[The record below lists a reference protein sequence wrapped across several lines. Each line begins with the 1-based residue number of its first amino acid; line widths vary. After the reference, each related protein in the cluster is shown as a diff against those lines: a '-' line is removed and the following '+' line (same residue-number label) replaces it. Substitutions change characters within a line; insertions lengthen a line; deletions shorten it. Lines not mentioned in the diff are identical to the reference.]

1 MDQQPQSITKKPS
14 KFSRF
19 LRSIFGSCGG
29 KSVEKTLVEDEKDG
43 NRDYSF
49 SFSSS
54 GSDSDSAYSSKEKGS
69 KNGKLQNE
77 FQKVTDDIKEELQV
91 ADLKRKLTE
100 TTEELLEIQPRE
112 LKFIFELKKQST
124 CSVRLFNKS
133 NNHVAFKVK
142 TTAPKKKYSVRP
154 NIGIIK
160 PKSTC
165 EFTVKMQ
172 AERVAPPD
180 MICKDQFLVQ
190 STVVPAG
197 TSDDDITPSIFAKD
211 DVRYVE
217 ENKLKVVLVSPP
229 NSPVLSPINRTLKQ
243 VPAYE
248 PSILKDQVLRKDE
261 SLTQRHTVTEDV
273 ESKVENSEEANS
285 AKNLEYKT
293 RKDADEPLMDV
304 GYKTRKEVDEPT
316 TDVEHETR
324 MDVDEPITDVE
335 HKTMNDME
343 ELKLV
348 KDVSEMKSK
357 LNGLESKLS
366 EDENAYQLRKKWNRD
381 YSFSF
386 SSSGSDSDSAY
397 SSKEKGSKNGKLQNK
412 FQKVT
417 DDIKE
422 ELQVADLKRKL
433 AETTEE
439 LLEIHPRELKF
450 IFELKKQSTC
460 SVRLFN
466 KSNNHVAF
474 KVKATSP
481 KKYSVRPN
489 RAIIKPKSTCEF
501 TVKMQAQRVA
511 PPDMICKDQFLVQST
526 VVPAGTSDDDITPS
540 IFAKDDV
547 RYVEEN
553 KLKVVL
559 VSPPNSPVL
568 SPINRTLKP
577 VLAYEPS
584 ILKDQ
589 VLRKFE
595 SLTQRH
601 TVTEDVESKVENS
614 EEANS
619 AKNLEYKTRKDA
631 DEPSMDVGY
640 KTRKEVDEPTTDVE
654 HKTRMDVDE
663 PTTDVEHKTMNDM
676 EELKLV
682 KDVSEM
688 KSKLNG
694 LESKLSEAEVII
706 SKLTE
711 ERRLNAQERESLW
724 QELCFVDEQESCTK
738 SLCPPFSMKN
748 V

>member
-1 MDQQPQSITKKPS
+1 MDQQPQSSIKKPS
-14 KFSRF
+14 KFSRLVRF
-19 LRSIFGSCGG
+19 IFGRCGG
-29 KSVEKTLVEDEKDG
+29 KSVEKTV
-43 NRDYSF
+43 
-49 SFSSS
+49 
-54 GSDSDSAYSSKEKGS
+54 
-69 KNGKLQNE
+69 
-77 FQKVTDDIKEELQV
+77 
-91 ADLKRKLTE
+91 
-100 TTEELLEIQPRE
+100 
-112 LKFIFELKKQST
+112 
-124 CSVRLFNKS
+124 
-133 NNHVAFKVK
+133 
-142 TTAPKKKYSVRP
+142 
-154 NIGIIK
+154 
-160 PKSTC
+160 
-165 EFTVKMQ
+165 
-172 AERVAPPD
+172 
-180 MICKDQFLVQ
+180 VQ

-217 ENKLKVVLVSPP
+217 ENKPEVVLVSPP

-248 PSILKDQVLRKDE
+248 PSILKDQVLRKVE
-261 SLTQRHTVTEDV
+261 SLPQRHTHTVTEDV

-293 RKDADEPLMDV
+293 RKDADEPLMNV

-316 TDVEHETR
+316 TDVEHKTR
-324 MDVDEPITDVE
+324 MDVDDPTTDVE

-357 LNGLESKLS
+357 LNGLESKLKLNGLESKLS
-366 EDENAYQLRKKWNRD
+366 EAEVII
-381 YSFSF
+381 
-386 SSSGSDSDSAY
+386 
-397 SSKEKGSKNGKLQNK
+397 SKERESLQQELVTEDVESKVENSEEANSAKNLEYKTRKDADEPLMNVGYKTRK
-412 FQKVT
+412 EVDEPTT
-417 DDIKE
+417 DVEHKTRMDVDGPTTDVEHKTMNDME
-422 ELQVADLKRKL
+422 ELKLVKDVSEMKSKLNGLESKLKLNGLESKL
-433 AETTEE
+433 SEAEAIISKLTEERRLNGE

-489 RAIIKPKSTCEF
+489 IGIIKPKSTCEF

-511 PPDMICKDQFLVQST
+511 PPDMICKDMFLVQST
-526 VVPAGTSDDDITPS
+526 VVPAGTSDDDITRS

-559 VSPPNSPVL
+559 VSPPDSPVL
-568 SPINRTLKP
+568 SPINRTLKQVP
-577 VLAYEPS
+577 AYEPS

-589 VLRKFE
+589 VLRKVE

-631 DEPSMDVGY
+631 DEPLMNVGY

-654 HKTRMDVDE
+654 HKTRMDVDG

-688 KSKLNG
+688 KSELNG

-706 SKLTE
+706 SKG
-711 ERRLNAQERESLW
+711 RKSLQ
-724 QELCFVDEQESCTK
+724 QELTLLMSKRLVSV
-738 SLCPPFSMKN
+738 MKN
-748 V
+748 VWEIGYITRGC

>member
-1 MDQQPQSITKKPS
+1 MDQQPQSIIKKPS

-43 NRDYSF
+43 
-49 SFSSS
+49 
-54 GSDSDSAYSSKEKGS
+54 
-69 KNGKLQNE
+69 
-77 FQKVTDDIKEELQV
+77 
-91 ADLKRKLTE
+91 
-100 TTEELLEIQPRE
+100 
-112 LKFIFELKKQST
+112 
-124 CSVRLFNKS
+124 
-133 NNHVAFKVK
+133 
-142 TTAPKKKYSVRP
+142 
-154 NIGIIK
+154 
-160 PKSTC
+160 
-165 EFTVKMQ
+165 
-172 AERVAPPD
+172 
-180 MICKDQFLVQ
+180 
-190 STVVPAG
+190 
-197 TSDDDITPSIFAKD
+197 
-211 DVRYVE
+211 
-217 ENKLKVVLVSPP
+217 
-229 NSPVLSPINRTLKQ
+229 
-243 VPAYE
+243 
-248 PSILKDQVLRKDE
+248 
-261 SLTQRHTVTEDV
+261 
-273 ESKVENSEEANS
+273 
-285 AKNLEYKT
+285 
-293 RKDADEPLMDV
+293 
-304 GYKTRKEVDEPT
+304 
-316 TDVEHETR
+316 
-324 MDVDEPITDVE
+324 
-335 HKTMNDME
+335 
-343 ELKLV
+343 
-348 KDVSEMKSK
+348 
-357 LNGLESKLS
+357 
-366 EDENAYQLRKKWNRD
+366 NRD

-577 VLAYEPS
+577 VPAYEPS

-589 VLRKFE
+589 VLRKDE

-631 DEPSMDVGY
+631 DEPLMDVGY
-640 KTRKEVDEPTTDVE
+640 KTRKEEDEPTTEVE
-654 HKTRMDVDE
+654 HETRMDVDE
-663 PTTDVEHKTMNDM
+663 PITDVEHKTMNDM

-694 LESKLSEAEVII
+694 LESKLSEDE
-706 SKLTE
+706 
-711 ERRLNAQERESLW
+711 NACQLRIKW
-724 QELCFVDEQESCTK
+724 NGQ
-738 SLCPPFSMKN
+738 
-748 V
+748 

>member
-19 LRSIFGSCGG
+19 LRSIFASCGG

-77 FQKVTDDIKEELQV
+77 FQKVTDDIEEELQV
-91 ADLKRKLTE
+91 ADLKRKLT
-100 TTEELLEIQPRE
+100 
-112 LKFIFELKKQST
+112 
-124 CSVRLFNKS
+124 
-133 NNHVAFKVK
+133 
-142 TTAPKKKYSVRP
+142 
-154 NIGIIK
+154 
-160 PKSTC
+160 
-165 EFTVKMQ
+165 
-172 AERVAPPD
+172 
-180 MICKDQFLVQ
+180 
-190 STVVPAG
+190 
-197 TSDDDITPSIFAKD
+197 
-211 DVRYVE
+211 
-217 ENKLKVVLVSPP
+217 
-229 NSPVLSPINRTLKQ
+229 
-243 VPAYE
+243 
-248 PSILKDQVLRKDE
+248 
-261 SLTQRHTVTEDV
+261 
-273 ESKVENSEEANS
+273 
-285 AKNLEYKT
+285 
-293 RKDADEPLMDV
+293 
-304 GYKTRKEVDEPT
+304 
-316 TDVEHETR
+316 
-324 MDVDEPITDVE
+324 
-335 HKTMNDME
+335 
-343 ELKLV
+343 
-348 KDVSEMKSK
+348 
-357 LNGLESKLS
+357 
-366 EDENAYQLRKKWNRD
+366 
-381 YSFSF
+381 
-386 SSSGSDSDSAY
+386 
-397 SSKEKGSKNGKLQNK
+397 
-412 FQKVT
+412 
-417 DDIKE
+417 
-422 ELQVADLKRKL
+422 
-433 AETTEE
+433 ETTEE

-568 SPINRTLKP
+568 SPINRTLKQVP
-577 VLAYEPS
+577 AYEPS

-601 TVTEDVESKVENS
+601 TEV
-614 EEANS
+614 NS

-748 V
+748 VWEIQYMPAST